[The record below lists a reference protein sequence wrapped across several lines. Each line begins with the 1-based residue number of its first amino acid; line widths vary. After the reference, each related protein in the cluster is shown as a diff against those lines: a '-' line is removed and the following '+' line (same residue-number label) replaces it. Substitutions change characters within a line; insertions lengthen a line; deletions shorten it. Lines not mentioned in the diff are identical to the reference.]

1 MAHCNKFVRA
11 ASGGMFI
18 HYDRSKDHK
27 LSNQDIDKSRTHLN
41 YNLAA
46 ADQPLN
52 QSVFLKKR
60 LSTVKTNG
68 RRTQNVMC
76 DWVVTLPVEIKQGDE
91 KKFFEE
97 TYQFLQKKYG
107 KENVISAYVHNDETT
122 PHMHFAFVPIEK
134 TPQGDKLNA
143 KAIIN
148 RNTLKSFHGEFSKA
162 MIEKLGYECGIVNG
176 ATLEQG
182 GNKTVKE
189 LKQDNTVNLKAVECY
204 VSSIQAISED
214 LAKISLP
221 EPTTTVKRSLLGSK
235 RRITISEEEWHRVKV
250 LQNEFER
257 DNKALRSALENARQA
272 YIQEHNLL
280 VEFTN
285 TPLAK
290 QKKDLVKEL
299 TEVKEELSLYQQ
311 FIDFFHLEKLLEK
324 FLELIHKFT
333 HSKSAVDKSL
343 TEAEM
348 YQLKKTD
355 GMIPKSE
362 LDTAKKELAIKNKQI
377 KNLSDVLRENNWS
390 EKEISQVANQTLK
403 NKDSMEIEH

>member
-1 MAHCNKFVRA
+1 MAHCSKFVRA

-18 HYDRSKDHK
+18 HYDRTAEHK

-41 YNLAA
+41 YNLAV

-60 LSTVKTNG
+60 LTEVKTNG

-76 DWVVTLPVEIKQGDE
+76 DWVVTLPVEVRQGDE

-107 KENVISAYVHNDETT
+107 KENIISAYVHNDETT
-122 PHMHFAFVPIEK
+122 PHMHFAFVPVEK

-148 RNTLKSFHGEFSKA
+148 RNTLKAFHGEYSRVLN
-162 MIEKLGYECGIVNG
+162 EKLGYECGVVNG

-182 GNKTVKE
+182 GNKTIKE
-189 LKQDNTVNLKAVECY
+189 LKQDNTINLKAVERS
-204 VSSIQAISED
+204 VNSIQAISEG
-214 LAKISLP
+214 LAKIPLP
-221 EPTTTVKRSLLGSK
+221 ESTITVKKSLMGSK
-235 RRITISEEEWHRVKV
+235 RRITINLDEWETIKA
-250 LQNEFER
+250 LQNELEK
-257 DNKALRSALENARQA
+257 DNKTLRSALDQARQA

-290 QKKDLVKEL
+290 QKKELVKEL
-299 TEVKEELSLYQQ
+299 SEVKEELSLYQQ
-311 FIDFFHLEKLLEK
+311 FIDFFHLQKLLEK

-333 HSKSAVDKSL
+333 NSKSTVDKSL
-343 TEAEM
+343 AEAEM

-355 GMIPKSE
+355 GLIPKSE
-362 LDTAKKELAIKNKQI
+362 LEKAKRELAIKNEQI
-377 KNLSDVLRENNWS
+377 ENLSDVLRENNWS
-390 EKEISQVANQTLK
+390 EKEISQVANKTLK
-403 NKDSMEIEH
+403 SNDLIEMER

>member
-1 MAHCNKFVRA
+1 MAHCSKFVRA

-41 YNLAA
+41 YNLAV

-52 QSVFLKKR
+52 QSVYLKKR
-60 LSTVKTNG
+60 LSEVKTNG
-68 RRTQNVMC
+68 RKTQNVMC
-76 DWVVTLPVEIKQGDE
+76 DWVVTLPTEVRQGDE
-91 KKFFEE
+91 KKFFLE
-97 TYQFLQKKYG
+97 TYRFLQKKYG

-122 PHMHFAFVPIEK
+122 PHMHFAFIPIEK

-148 RNTLKSFHGEFSKA
+148 RNTLRAFHGAYS
-162 MIEKLGYECGIVNG
+162 MVINEKLGYECGVVNG
-176 ATLEQG
+176 TTLEQG

-189 LKQDNTVNLKAVECY
+189 LKQDNTVNLKAVERS

-214 LAKISLP
+214 LAKIPLP
-221 EPTTTVKRSLLGSK
+221 ESTITVKKSLMGSK
-235 RRITISEEEWHRVKV
+235 RRITINLDEWETIKA
-250 LQNEFER
+250 LQNELEK
-257 DNKALRSALENARQA
+257 DNKTLRSVLDQARQA

-290 QKKDLVKEL
+290 QKKELVKEL
-299 TEVKEELSLYQQ
+299 SEVKEELSLYQQ

-333 HSKSAVDKSL
+333 NPKSGVEKSL
-343 TEAEM
+343 AEAEM

-355 GMIPKSE
+355 GLIPKSE
-362 LDTAKKELAIKNKQI
+362 LEKAKRELAIKNEQI
-377 KNLSDVLRENNWS
+377 ENLSDVLRENNWN
-390 EKEISQVANQTLK
+390 EKEISQVANKTLK
-403 NKDSMEIEH
+403 SNDFIEMER